1 MLLVLGMILLLSIVI
16 VGGDR
21 GVMSLLALCG
31 NLFVISL
38 AIWLMASGMPV
49 LLTTIGAGIA
59 ISCITLFYQNGVNV
73 KTCSAFIAVLVT
85 MCILFLVIYTVVW
98 KSEAGGLNEIQ
109 MVGEDVFYYN
119 MNLDINMQNVAVS
132 VIILSTLGTVLD
144 TALTVTTSVY
154 EVKLHRA
161 DLKMEELME
170 SGVQIGREVI
180 GTTVNTLLFA
190 YLGESLLL
198 FAYLKIQNYS
208 IELLLNSKILFQNCV
223 SMIFGAISCGG
234 GYINGKIDVR
244 LRTEIKQWHLIKTL
258 SRQTFAEQG
267 IIKIHTLLFFLEK
280 SLTNCDKI
288 RIKTEL

>member
-144 TALTVTTSVY
+144 MALTVTTSVY

-223 SMIFGAISCGG
+223 SMIFGAISCV
-234 GYINGKIDVR
+234 IVIPVAAILMAK
-244 LRTEIKQWHLIKTL
+244 
-258 SRQTFAEQG
+258 
-267 IIKIHTLLFFLEK
+267 LL
-280 SLTNCDKI
+280 
-288 RIKTEL
+288 